1 MFAGRERPLED
12 GLERETWVCVC
23 GRGGKVRPLIDVK
36 LVFEVEEETR
46 RLASEA
52 TRGCEG
58 DMWGDEKIRDVGGV
72 DFAGD
77 SGMVAGRAGV
87 LEYSAAI
94 GGNPDEAK
102 DSGVQGRCRGAKVV
116 DR

>member
-1 MFAGRERPLED
+1 MRRCS
-12 GLERETWVCVC
+12 V
-23 GRGGKVRPLIDVK
+23 RGGGNDRPLIDVE

-58 DMWGDEKIRDVGGV
+58 KMGGHKKIWDVGSV

-77 SGMVAGRAGV
+77 SSMVAGGAGV
-87 LEYSAAI
+87 LEDSAAI
-94 GGNPDEAK
+94 GGNPDETE
-102 DSGVQGRCRGAKVV
+102 DSGVESRGGGAKVV
-116 DR
+116 QREK